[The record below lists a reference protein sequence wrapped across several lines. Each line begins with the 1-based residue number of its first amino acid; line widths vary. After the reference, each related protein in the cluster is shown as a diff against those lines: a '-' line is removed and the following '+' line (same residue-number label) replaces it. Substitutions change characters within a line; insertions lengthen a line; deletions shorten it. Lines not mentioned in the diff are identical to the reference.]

1 MTTNRGRMEAGSSAE
16 FQTFAEPRE
25 NSCSQAG
32 LRREVISSVLDES
45 ANAAELLGNISN
57 LVNRFSQLARKTHT
71 TALRNEDRDE
81 LSIFDRAAAI
91 LSLTGTCR

>member
-1 MTTNRGRMEAGSSAE
+1 MMTNRGRMEAGSSAE
-16 FQTFAEPRE
+16 FRTFAEPKE

-32 LRREVISSVLDES
+32 SRREVTSSLLDES
-45 ANAAELLGNISN
+45 ADAAELLDNISH

-71 TALRNEDRDE
+71 GSLRDEDRDE